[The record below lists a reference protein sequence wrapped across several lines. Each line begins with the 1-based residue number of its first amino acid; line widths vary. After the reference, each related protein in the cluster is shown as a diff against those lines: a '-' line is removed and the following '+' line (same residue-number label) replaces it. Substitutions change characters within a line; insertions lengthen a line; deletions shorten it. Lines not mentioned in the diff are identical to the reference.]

1 MQYTKWCSTGFSFR
15 TVFRTVVIC
24 NIYLMMLIRLLIVSY
39 SNLLTILKFLI
50 KLIQLRK
57 LKI

>member
-1 MQYTKWCSTGFSFR
+1 MQYTKWCSTGFS
-15 TVFRTVVIC
+15 FRTVVIC